1 MSEER
6 KGNLKNTQNRQNEKT
21 NDPIEDADKLLKKQL
36 EKEKIEERRKK
47 EEEKKKKIM
56 KMELEIEK
64 NKKKENEFDF
74 MSPSDIN
81 TLLILLYSET

>member
-6 KGNLKNTQNRQNEKT
+6 NGNLKNIQNRQNEKT
-21 NDPIEDADKLLKKQL
+21 NDPMEDVDKLLKKQL

-56 KMELEIEK
+56 KMELE